1 MHLAISLA
9 KHSACADKSWY
20 QGNHANWTQTEGDE
34 DMTNMLITIWNVIKI
49 TKKVE
54 ERNKNVHIKLE
65 AFVSFVSEVLV
76 SFVSF
81 VLWYLSC

>member
-1 MHLAISLA
+1 
-9 KHSACADKSWY
+9 
-20 QGNHANWTQTEGDE
+20 
-34 DMTNMLITIWNVIKI
+34 MLITIWNVIKI

-54 ERNKNVHIKLE
+54 ERSKNVHIKLE